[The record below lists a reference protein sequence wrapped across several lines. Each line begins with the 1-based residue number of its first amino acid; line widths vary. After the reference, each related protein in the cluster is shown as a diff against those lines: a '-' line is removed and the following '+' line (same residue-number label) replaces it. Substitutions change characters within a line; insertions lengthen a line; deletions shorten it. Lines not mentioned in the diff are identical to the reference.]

1 MTDKG
6 DFDQLF
12 RLHHGELHIFAHRF
26 LPREADCEDMVSAAF
41 EEVWRNFASIERG
54 SAKAFLYKSVRNK
67 CIDYLRREATHRRH
81 AELYA
86 RLTEGYDHAD
96 QLAELHERE
105 QTVRQVLD
113 SLPDYTRQIFT
124 ACYVE
129 RKQYREVA
137 EEMGISTNT
146 VKKYISR
153 ALRLIAEKRQKEKKP
168 KPKGFFGFFFF

>member
-12 RLHHGELHIFAHRF
+12 RLLYSELRTFARRF
-26 LPREADCEDMVSAAF
+26 LTREADCEDMVSAAF
-41 EEVWRNFASIERG
+41 EDVWRNFTDIEPDTAR
-54 SAKAFLYKSVRNK
+54 AFLYKNVRNK
-67 CIDYLRREATHRRH
+67 CIDHLRRDATHRRH

-105 QTVRQVLD
+105 QIVRRVLD
-113 SLPDYTRQIFT
+113 SLPDYTRKIFT

-137 EEMGISTNT
+137 KEMEISPNT

-153 ALRLIAEKRQKEKKP
+153 ALALITEQRKNRC
-168 KPKGFFGFFFF
+168 